1 MLPFFLSF
9 FLARFFL
16 SFFLSLLI
24 LSVFLIRFSYPFFLA
39 RFFLA
44 RFLWFG
50 FFCRFFLP
58 AHLAKINASS
68 LKGINSASIY
78 LCPLARASVSPTHFH
93 YPLEALQPFTNLIS
107 PCFVHFRFFRFNRS
121 IVHSRLVYSFPLPF
135 SPLSLSYCRS
145 FALHQAENQFSLP
158 LPHHICPAPS
168 FPFVQSL
175 YCAC

>member
-93 YPLEALQPFTNLIS
+93 YPLEALQPFTIIIS
-107 PCFVHFRFFRFNRS
+107 LLFCSFPVLSLQSFNRPFPPCLFIPS
-121 IVHSRLVYSFPLPF
+121 SFFAIVSFL
-135 SPLSLSYCRS
+135 L
-145 FALHQAENQFSLP
+145 
-158 LPHHICPAPS
+158 
-168 FPFVQSL
+168 
-175 YCAC
+175 

>member
-107 PCFVHFRFFRFNRS
+107 LLFCSFPVLSLQSFNRS
-121 IVHSRLVYSFPLPF
+121 FPPCLFIPSSFFAIVSF
-135 SPLSLSYCRS
+135 
-145 FALHQAENQFSLP
+145 
-158 LPHHICPAPS
+158 
-168 FPFVQSL
+168 
-175 YCAC
+175 